1 MDSSHHLA
9 RARRLLLLLY
19 VLTAVGDTAV
29 KTLAAGATLDGT
41 VTRLLPRGAVGVLQS
56 ARRPSGNFEIFRSA
70 SRRLIQGQDIYT
82 LAGELQD
89 RFKYSPTFA
98 FLFAPLAWLPWP
110 VALFLWSALN
120 ALLLFFAVERL
131 LPERAACIALTCLW
145 PEVLRSMQNAQSN
158 ALVAA
163 LIILAFLSLE
173 RQRVWSAA
181 GPAMIGAFIKIF
193 PLAALTFAIPRRTTI
208 RAGAASAIFA
218 VVLVLAP
225 LLVTS
230 PALLLAQYRSW
241 GMTEAADAQQ
251 RWFSAMA
258 LVHHW
263 LGTAWPNW
271 PIQLAG
277 TILLLAPL
285 AWRRDRWTDRA
296 FRNLYLCSVLVFVTL
311 FNHQAE
317 RSSYLIAFTG
327 ATIWFVGQGRSLSR
341 NLLYPVALVTIPLM
355 STLIP
360 VPYAFRTPTAMLFRL
375 AVPMLAMWIAIQWDL
390 LTSASP
396 RDSRRAAVEAAT

>member
-1 MDSSHHLA
+1 
-9 RARRLLLLLY
+9 LLLY

-29 KTLAAGATLDGT
+29 KTLAASATLDGA
-41 VTRLLPRGAVGVLQS
+41 VTRLLPARAVDVLQS

-70 SRRLIQGQDIYT
+70 SRRLVHGQDMYT

-98 FLFAPLAWLPWP
+98 LLFAPLAWLPWP
-110 VALFLWSALN
+110 VALLLWSALN
-120 ALLLFFAVERL
+120 ALLLFFAVDRL
-131 LPERAACIALTCLW
+131 LPKRAACIALACLW

-173 RQRVWSAA
+173 RQRVWNAA
-181 GPAMIGAFIKIF
+181 GAAMVGAFIKIF
-193 PLAALTFAIPRRTTI
+193 PLAAITFAIPRRATI
-208 RAGAASAIFA
+208 RAGVASAVLA

-230 PALLLAQYRSW
+230 PALLLAQYHSW

-258 LVHHW
+258 LIHQW

-277 TILLLAPL
+277 TFLLLSPL

-327 ATIWFVGQGRSLSR
+327 ATIWFVGQEQSLSR
-341 NLLYPVALVTIPLM
+341 TIIYAVAFVTIPLM

-360 VPYAFRTPTAMLFRL
+360 IPEAFRTPTAMLYRL
-375 AVPMLAMWIAIQWDL
+375 AMPVLAMWIAIQWDL

-396 RDSRRAAVEAAT
+396 TDLRRAAVGTMT